1 MRWHYRGGFFDLSD
15 RTLVMGVLNATPDS
29 FSDGGMFTDVESA
42 VSRGVAMAAE
52 GADIIDIG
60 GESTRPGAEAVSA
73 AGEMERVIPVIK
85 GLSGKISIP
94 VSIDTSKAE
103 VADAAMKAGAHI
115 INDVSGLGDPAMADV
130 VRQTGAGLVIMHMKG
145 TPRTMQD
152 EPVYKDVV
160 AEVGAFLR
168 ERVEAAVRAGIPA
181 EHMVVDPGIGFGKT
195 LEHNV
200 ELLRALDKISAMAQ
214 RPLLLGV
221 SRKRFIGA
229 ITGREVHDR
238 LAGSLAAAAFG
249 IQRGARIIRVHDV
262 KESCDIARMIDK
274 VNL

>member
-42 VSRGVAMAAE
+42 MSRGVAMAAE